1 MLEEDLD
8 NICEL
13 GCNAIRIAEF
23 GWHRMEKSEGEFDFS
38 FYDYVIERAKARG
51 LRVVMGTP
59 TATIPAW
66 LAKKHPDI
74 LSAFEDGGKR
84 TFGGRHV
91 YCFNSK
97 TMHTYAER
105 LIRAMAAHY
114 KDELAI
120 IAWQIDNE
128 LGHED
133 SDICYCDQC
142 RDAFRAYLRD
152 KFEGDI
158 QRLNQTYGTDRK
170 SVV

>member
-1 MLEEDLD
+1 MWLGVDYYPEQWEPSMLEEDLD

-97 TMHTYAER
+97 TMYTYAER
-105 LIRAMAAHY
+105 LIRSMTAHY
-114 KDELAI
+114 KDEPAI

-128 LGHED
+128 LGH
-133 SDICYCDQC
+133 
-142 RDAFRAYLRD
+142 
-152 KFEGDI
+152 
-158 QRLNQTYGTDRK
+158 
-170 SVV
+170 